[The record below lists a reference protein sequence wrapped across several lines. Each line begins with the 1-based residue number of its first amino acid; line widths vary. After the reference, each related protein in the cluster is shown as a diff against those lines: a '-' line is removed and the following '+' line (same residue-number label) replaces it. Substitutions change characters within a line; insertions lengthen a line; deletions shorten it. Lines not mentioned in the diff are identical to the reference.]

1 MIEVLRNA
9 FITIWFL
16 GSRVISSGEEQQ
28 LDYLERL
35 LYVFSDGIVIK
46 CVSFE
51 VFPGDKIKG

>member
-28 LDYLERL
+28 LDSLERL

>member
-28 LDYLERL
+28 LDHLERL